1 VDDVQVLATE
11 KAHQNRAVVDPWT
24 AVHFSTGLALGL
36 MDFPLE
42 ECLGA
47 ALGYEVA
54 EQFVERQKWGK
65 EFFNT
70 SRPET
75 LLNASMDMAAFA
87 LGHWL
92 GGLWNRTGQ
101 RRRS

>member
-11 KAHQNRAVVDPWT
+11 KAHQNRAIVDPWT

-36 MDFPLE
+36 MDLPFE
-42 ECLGA
+42 GCFGA
-47 ALGYEVA
+47 ALAYEVA
-54 EQFVERQKWGK
+54 EQVVERQKWGK

-75 LLNASMDMAAFA
+75 LLNAGMDMAAFA

-92 GGLWNRTGQ
+92 GGVWNRTG
-101 RRRS
+101 RRRGV